1 MFLKQVQLKNF
12 RSITSLSLPALKN
25 LNCFI
30 GGHNSGKTNILDG
43 ISVFWDDHVRSNT
56 LHRQFQSD
64 VMAPVKEDFDRGI
77 LSYLDSNHI
86 DGSFDFLA
94 HKTKGLL
101 LWRNNEYLKQQF
113 TETAIAF
120 KMGNPFDCYDKF
132 IDELCSIVNLEKIS
146 NLKFKLSLNP
156 ELLEFTSESLFF
168 GLSSEEYIKYE
179 SINVPITIVRQA
191 VGSAF
196 IKRFH
201 DVASEF
207 ETLRTEIVSI
217 LKGKDYQR
225 ISAIEKFLKD
235 VIGQEFVFQ
244 IGGKD
249 PDGKTQIEV
258 TIEQAFSGP
267 LWRISNGTIR
277 IIALACLLTSNPMIR
292 QIILIDNPGLFL
304 HPRGERN
311 LARKLET
318 YAKTRQFLF
327 STHSPRLLIGHAH
340 LVELK
345 NGWTNVERIKGR
357 KSMRRVV
364 NLLGIRPSD
373 SFGSDIVVFVEGR
386 TDARVFRVFEDKI
399 SRAQTQLPRIRI
411 SYTAVGG
418 WTNIKYILSLEL
430 LRTKFVRSRA
440 VAITDGDIVDSKS
453 YEKVKGNWDNVFGE
467 RGTFFSLRE
476 ECVESLFLNNP
487 IVFIR
492 LFSEKSDKS
501 PSLEEL
507 SETITKRRNR
517 GLSDKTITKDLVIK
531 YKISGK
537 YSSTVAE
544 RLARQFEVNEIPS
557 YLTEFYEKNIFRY
570 E

>member
-12 RSITSLSLPALKN
+12 RSITSLSLPALRN

-86 DGSFDFLA
+86 DGSFDFLT

-120 KMGNPFDCYDKF
+120 KM
-132 IDELCSIVNLEKIS
+132 V
-146 NLKFKLSLNP
+146 
-156 ELLEFTSESLFF
+156 SESLFF

-207 ETLRTEIVSI
+207 EALRSEIVSI
-217 LKGKDYQR
+217 LKGKDHQR
-225 ISAIEKFLKD
+225 ITAIEKFLKEI
-235 VIGQEFVFQ
+235 IGQEFIFQ

-258 TIEQAFSGP
+258 TIERAFSGP
-267 LWRISNGTIR
+267 MWRISSGTIR
-277 IIALACLLTSNPMIR
+277 IIALACLLTSNPMTR

-311 LARKLET
+311 LARELEKL
-318 YAKTRQFLF
+318 AKSRQFLF

-357 KSMRRVV
+357 KSMRKVV

-373 SFGSDIVVFVEGR
+373 SFGSDIVIFVEGR
-386 TDARVFRVFEDKI
+386 TDARVFRVLEDKI

-418 WTNIKYILSLEL
+418 WTNIRYILSLEL

-440 VAITDGDIVDSKS
+440 VAITDGDIVGSKS
-453 YEKVKGNWDNVFGE
+453 YEKVKDNWDNVFSD
-467 RGTFFSLRE
+467 RGKFFSLRE
-476 ECVESLFLNNP
+476 ECIESLFLNNP
-487 IVFIR
+487 IVFVR
-492 LFSEKSDKS
+492 LIAEKSGIP
-501 PSLEEL
+501 PSLSEL
-507 SETITKRRNR
+507 QEKIGKRRNR

-544 RLARQFEVNEIPS
+544 RLARQFEVSEIPS

-570 E
+570 D